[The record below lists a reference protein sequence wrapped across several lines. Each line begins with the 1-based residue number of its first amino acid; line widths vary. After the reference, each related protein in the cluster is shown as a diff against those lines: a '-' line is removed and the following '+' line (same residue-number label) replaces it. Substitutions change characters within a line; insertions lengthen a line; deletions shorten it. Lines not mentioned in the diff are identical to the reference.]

1 MVRGGAGGAQDAA
14 FAPGIREASPHL
26 LGETLEVGVVRAG
39 GCEQNAALGNQW
51 RRQANHLAVALE
63 ALGQV
68 LLRLHESRW
77 IDDHQPVALAG
88 VGLALQ
94 LLENLSLHEAA
105 AAGDI
110 VGLGR
115 PGGELE
121 GALRSEE
128 HTSELQSLM
137 RISY

>member
-94 LLENLSLHEAA
+94 LLE
-105 AAGDI
+105 
-110 VGLGR
+110 
-115 PGGELE
+115 
-121 GALRSEE
+121 RSEE

-137 RISY
+137 RISYAVFCLKKKTTNNHNTSVE